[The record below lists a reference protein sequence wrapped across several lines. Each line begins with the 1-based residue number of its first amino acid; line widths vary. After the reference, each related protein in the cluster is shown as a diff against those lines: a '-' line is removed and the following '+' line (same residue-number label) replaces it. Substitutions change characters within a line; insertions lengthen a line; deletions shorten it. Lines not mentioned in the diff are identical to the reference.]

1 MSYGKVLLIS
11 ISLAMDAFAVS
22 ICKGLCLKDLNI
34 RKQIKIGFYF
44 GIFQAIMPII
54 GYYIGDLFDELL
66 LAIDHYVVFVLLIII
81 GVSMIMETIVNKKE
95 SFDEQINFKSMFIP
109 ALATSID
116 ALAVGFSFAFMKVNL
131 WTSVVTIGIVAYLFT
146 YIGVMI
152 GYKVGS
158 KYENKTKVV
167 GGVIL
172 ILIAIVTLLEQ
183 L

>member
-44 GIFQAIMPII
+44 GIFQAIMPIV

-158 KYENKTKVV
+158 KYENKAKVV